1 MTFLALE
8 NVILKLHDFFRIFM
22 TVETLP
28 FLIIVSKK

>member
-8 NVILKLHDFFRIFM
+8 NVILKLHDFSRISM